1 MAITLNV
8 WQDEL
13 ILDRGAHNSPDD
25 GLCFMEAAAF
35 FAGEMHS
42 DHPACVSPVL
52 GAFLRNWNDSVD
64 DDFRQKLKPYIQRV
78 IDTANDGKDE
88 VRAWMATDW
97 LVRVCAP
104 AWLDL
109 AKLTEHAM
117 ALRTADEI
125 NSSESAIKAQPSI
138 NAARAAAR
146 DAARDTSVDA
156 SGDAGGNAAW
166 VAAWDAAR
174 VAAWD
179 AARVAAGNAA
189 RNATGAAAWDAAR
202 DAARDASRDAFVDAS
217 VESARNAAWAAA
229 RAAARVAAWD
239 AARVAA
245 GNALKPTVELL
256 QDSALALL
264 DRMIRGEA

>member
-13 ILDRGAHNSPDD
+13 ILDRGVHNSPDD

-35 FAGEMHS
+35 FAGEKHS

-125 NSSESAIKAQPSI
+125 NSSESAIKAQPTI
-138 NAARAAAR
+138 NAAWAAVRVAVMDASWAAA
-146 DAARDTSVDA
+146 
-156 SGDAGGNAAW
+156 GDAAW
-166 VAAWDAAR
+166 VAVR
-174 VAAWD
+174 
-179 AARVAAGNAA
+179 
-189 RNATGAAAWDAAR
+189 AAAWDAVR
-202 DAARDASRDAFVDAS
+202 VAAWAAAWAAV
-217 VESARNAAWAAA
+217 RNAAWAAV
-229 RAAARVAAWD
+229 RAAAGYAS
-239 AARVAA
+239 